1 MGLIQAIG
9 VLLCRRGRR
18 VHMREQGMRL
28 TDEQGFGQAD
38 HGPEIAA
45 ERVDRL
51 VEWLEMTLGTR
62 LTAFATGLTTRDVVQ
77 IAHGD
82 ARPGPEEEQR
92 LRNLYAVASL
102 LAARDGAGTAYAW
115 LTEPNEDLGGRSPAR
130 LLHDGRPPESV
141 WFAATPAF

>member
-1 MGLIQAIG
+1 
-9 VLLCRRGRR
+9 
-18 VHMREQGMRL
+18 MRL
-28 TDEQGFGQAD
+28 SDDQTYGSGP

-45 ERVDRL
+45 ERIDRL
-51 VEWLEMTLGTR
+51 AEWLEMTLGTR
-62 LTAFATGLTTRDVVQ
+62 LTAFATGLSSRELVQ
-77 IAHGD
+77 IAHGE
-82 ARPGPEEEQR
+82 ARPGPDAERR

-102 LAARDGAGTAYAW
+102 LAARDGAGSAYAW

>member
-1 MGLIQAIG
+1 M
-9 VLLCRRGRR
+9 RG
-18 VHMREQGMRL
+18 QGMRL
-28 TDEQGFGQAD
+28 SNDQSFGSGD
-38 HGPEIAA
+38 HGPAIAA

-51 VEWLEMTLGTR
+51 TEWLELTLGTR
-62 LTAFATGLTTRDVVQ
+62 LSAFATGITTRELVE

-82 ARPGPEEEQR
+82 AQPEADVERR

-102 LAARDGAGTAYAW
+102 LAARDGAGSAYAW

-130 LLHDGRPPESV
+130 LLHDGRPPESI

>member
-1 MGLIQAIG
+1 MA
-9 VLLCRRGRR
+9 
-18 VHMREQGMRL
+18 EQGMRL
-28 TDEQGFGQAD
+28 IDDQTFGSG
-38 HGPEIAA
+38 HRGPEIAA

-51 VEWLEMTLGTR
+51 AEWLEMTLGTR
-62 LTAFATGLTTRDVVQ
+62 LSAFAAGLTTRELVQ

-82 ARPGPEEEQR
+82 EHPDADVEQR

-102 LAARDGAGTAYAW
+102 LAARDGAGSAYAW